1 MENVKGLQ
9 DCRDHLK
16 STICS
21 DVIGLPVNIAMVVIG
36 VQVSD
41 ENKIKMKYE

>member
-1 MENVKGLQ
+1 MENSE
-9 DCRDHLK
+9 
-16 STICS
+16 STTCS
-21 DVIGLPVNIAMVVIG
+21 NTCCDVIQFAVHIAMVVIG